1 VVPKSGNRFSEQ
13 ITLREA
19 KEAFMSDISGGIEAT
34 TGAEDTRRAD
44 LERQASLL
52 VERAR
57 TRLGATVEPITER
70 ARAFAEAKKQSGA
83 ETLGGAAA
91 AVHRA
96 AGSLEP
102 DLPRAAG
109 YARHAADALQQASA
123 ALKERSLDELV
134 GSVGQFARKQPAAFF
149 GAAVLTGFALSRF
162 LKSAAER

>member
-1 VVPKSGNRFSEQ
+1 MSNISEG
-13 ITLREA
+13 LRA
-19 KEAFMSDISGGIEAT
+19 G
-34 TGAEDTRRAD
+34 TGAEDARRAD
-44 LERQASLL
+44 LERQASSL

-57 TRLGATVEPITER
+57 TQLGATVEPITER
-70 ARAFAEAKKQSGA
+70 ARDFAEAKKQSGA
-83 ETLGGAAA
+83 ERLGGAAA

-109 YARHAADALQQASA
+109 YARHAADAMERASA

-134 GSVGQFARKQPAAFF
+134 GSVGQFARSQPAAFF

-162 LKSAAER
+162 LKTAAER